1 MGGGD
6 TGGQGHPLLPLHPTS
21 PHPAP
26 VPSNRGQGTQGWG
39 QGLHPL
45 QGLLQPALE
54 AQWPLTDPRSESS
67 SYPRHL
73 GMLALGVN
81 QLVGSSSKQKIDF
94 CLFLNTKGGKKIIAQ
109 PH

>member
-45 QGLLQPALE
+45 QGLFQPALE
-54 AQWPLTDPRSESS
+54 AQ
-67 SYPRHL
+67 
-73 GMLALGVN
+73 
-81 QLVGSSSKQKIDF
+81 
-94 CLFLNTKGGKKIIAQ
+94 
-109 PH
+109 